1 MKKRLAALALF
12 LHLGGAMAQ
21 SPKDPLEYPL
31 KHWGFILLM
40 ALLGGLASW
49 YNKVKRGEVAATNLF
64 ALTGEFV
71 VSALAG
77 LLAFLICDYFN
88 VPIGITGAMAGLS
101 GHAGA
106 RALAVGEVLLQ
117 RFVEKRLGIEA
128 TKPADLDK

>member
-21 SPKDPLEYPL
+21 SPKDPLEYPI

-49 YNKVKRGEVAATNLF
+49 YNKVKKGEVAATNIF

>member
-1 MKKRLAALALF
+1 MKKRLIALALA
-12 LHLGGAMAQ
+12 LHLGHAIGQ
-21 SPKDPLEYPL
+21 PKDPLEYPL

-88 VPIGITGAMAGLS
+88 APIGITGAMAGLS

>member
-21 SPKDPLEYPL
+21 SPKDPLEYPI

-49 YNKVKRGEVAATNLF
+49 YNKVKKGEVAATNIF

-88 VPIGITGAMAGLS
+88 VPIGITGAIAGLS

>member
-1 MKKRLAALALF
+1 MKKRLIALALA
-12 LHLGGAMAQ
+12 LHLGHAIGQ
-21 SPKDPLEYPL
+21 PKDPLEYPL

-49 YNKVKRGEVAATNLF
+49 YNKVKKGEVAATNIF

-88 VPIGITGAMAGLS
+88 VPIGITGAIAGLS

-117 RFVEKRLGIEA
+117 RFVEKRLGIEP
-128 TKPADLDK
+128 TKPDDSDK

>member
-117 RFVEKRLGIEA
+117 RFVEKRLGVEA

>member
-1 MKKRLAALALF
+1 MKKRLAAIALA
-12 LHLGGAMAQ
+12 LHLGHAIGQ
-21 SPKDPLEYPL
+21 PKDPLEYPL